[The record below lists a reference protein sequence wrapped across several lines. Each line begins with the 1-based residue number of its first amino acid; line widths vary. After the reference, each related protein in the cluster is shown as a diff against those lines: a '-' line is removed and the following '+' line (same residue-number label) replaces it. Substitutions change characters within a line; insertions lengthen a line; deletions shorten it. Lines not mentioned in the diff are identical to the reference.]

1 MLIAEARKAGVDR
14 IIVTHAMLDP
24 VRMSIE
30 MHKKAA
36 ALGAFLEYPYR
47 FPGAARHHW
56 TAC

>member
-14 IIVTHAMLDP
+14 IIVTYAMLDP

-47 FPGAARHHW
+47 SPGAA
-56 TAC
+56 